1 MKYYYYEILCK
12 DNSKRYI
19 GITTNPT
26 VRKNR
31 HFNYLRQNKH
41 PNPIMQAAFNYYG
54 ESSFIFSVFDSFDTN
69 SIE

>member
-26 VRKNR
+26 VVGLYNR
-31 HFNYLRQNKH
+31 NGGDVTFTSDELNVTKL
-41 PNPIMQAAFNYYG
+41 F
-54 ESSFIFSVFDSFDTN
+54 
-69 SIE
+69 